1 MRFERPNANIINKKG
16 ELMDTSPRISK
27 TLLLV
32 LIALFCVSTLA
43 VAQETSTTPA
53 PTSFNLMNQKYLFG
67 DWGGART
74 RLDEQKGVKFDFFY
88 VADLLDNPQGGQEH
102 DSGWGR
108 IRGTMDIDFNKL
120 IGAKGLSFHVTG
132 LWQYGTNLGGSYLGS
147 IANPSG
153 LVSAHTTR
161 LDSFWLQQAL
171 FDGKLTVRAGQFAG
185 MDFYGVQNYGSN
197 YLMEPLDY
205 AFGNL
210 FTTYESFDPAAG
222 PAAEVKIA
230 PVRQFYLR
238 TAVMSGNHNPYGDDT
253 NGFGFTAKNNAN
265 ILDEIGFLVDQ
276 PGGTNPKA
284 KYYPGLY
291 KIGSSFNGGHFPD
304 PVTGLNRSGN
314 YLVYFM
320 GNQAIFRPEAG
331 SNKGLDVHLGVDFAP
346 NQVNKIDRQVTGGLV
361 YNGLIPK
368 RGNDSVAFGIVYS
381 QVSDNFNTSYE
392 FLGQPQL
399 GSEKA
404 FEINYKAQVTPWLV
418 WQPVVQIYS
427 NLGANPQNG
436 TGVVAGFRTK
446 VTF

>member
-1 MRFERPNANIINKKG
+1 ME
-16 ELMDTSPRISK
+16 TSPRFYKI
-27 TLLLV
+27 LLFV
-32 LIALFCVSTLA
+32 LIALCCVSTLA
-43 VAQETSTTPA
+43 VAQDSKPSQQPTTYNIA
-53 PTSFNLMNQKYLFG
+53 TEKYLLG

-74 RLDEQKGVKFDFFY
+74 RLEEQKGVKFDFFY
-88 VADLLDNPQGGQEH
+88 VGDLLANPKGGVEKE
-102 DSGWGR
+102 SGWNR
-108 IRGTMDIDFNKL
+108 FRGTMDIDFNKL

-132 LWQYGTNLGGSYLGS
+132 LWQGGVNLGGNYLGS
-147 IANPSG
+147 ISNPSG

-161 LDSFWLQQAL
+161 LDSFWLQQSL
-171 FDGKLTVRAGQFAG
+171 FGEKLTIRAGQFAG
-185 MDFYGVQNYGSN
+185 MDFYGVQNYGAN

-222 PAAEVKIA
+222 PAAEIKIA
-230 PVRQFYLR
+230 PVKQFYFK
-238 TAVMSGNHNPYGDDT
+238 TAAMSGNHNPYVQDT
-253 NGFGFTAKNNAN
+253 NGFGFTAKNNAVFLN
-265 ILDEIGFLVDQ
+265 EVGFLVDQ
-276 PGGTNPKA
+276 PGGKNPKE

-291 KIGSSFNGGHFPD
+291 KVGNTYNGGPF
-304 PVTGLNRSGN
+304 LNPYTQQRGSGN

-331 SNKGLDVHLGVDFAP
+331 SNKGLDVHFGADFAP
-346 NQVNKIDRQVTGGLV
+346 SDVNQIDRQVTGGVL

-368 RGNDSVAFGIVYS
+368 RGKDAIAFGFVVS
-381 QVSDNFNTSYE
+381 KVSDNFSNASTL
-392 FLGQPQL
+392 LGGPAY

-404 FEINYKAQVTPWLV
+404 FEINYMAQITPWLM

-427 NLGANPQNG
+427 ELGANSHNG